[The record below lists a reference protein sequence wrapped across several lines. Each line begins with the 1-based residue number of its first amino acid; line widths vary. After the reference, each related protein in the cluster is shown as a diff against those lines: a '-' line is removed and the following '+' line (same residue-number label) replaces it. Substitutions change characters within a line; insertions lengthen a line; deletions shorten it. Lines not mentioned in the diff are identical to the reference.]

1 MVRVILPESMLQRC
15 ELSDQRR
22 ELIRRTIESEAANA
36 LKLPLTRSEVGDFMK
51 TLLLLRH
58 AKSSWK
64 AGNVQDFDRPL
75 NQRGLKAAPQV
86 GKSLR
91 KRKLKVD
98 LVLSSP
104 AERAR
109 QTAQLM
115 LESARLN
122 VELRYDE
129 RIYEAGAARLLEVVS
144 QIDDSANVAMLVGH
158 NPGMEDLL
166 KVLTGEDRHLSTA
179 ALACIELNV
188 EKWSKVHTGIGRLEW
203 LAKPKES

>member
-1 MVRVILPESMLQRC
+1 
-15 ELSDQRR
+15 
-22 ELIRRTIESEAANA
+22 
-36 LKLPLTRSEVGDFMK
+36 MK

-64 AGNVQDFDRPL
+64 TGNVKDFDRPL
-75 NQRGLKAAPQV
+75 NQRGMKAAPQV

-91 KRKLKVD
+91 KRKLKLD

-109 QTAQLM
+109 QTAQVV
-115 LESARLN
+115 LESARLS

-129 RIYEAGAARLLEVVS
+129 RIYEAGAAQLLEVVS
-144 QIDDSANVAMLVGH
+144 QIEDSANVAMLVGH

-166 KVLTGEDRHLSTA
+166 KVLTGEKRHLSTA
-179 ALACIELNV
+179 AFACIELDV
-188 EKWSKVHTGIGRLEW
+188 EKWNKVRAGVGRLEW
-203 LAKPKES
+203 LAKPKEP